1 MRALDDA
8 RRDAA
13 ARRTVVD
20 EAKKAYEEFLE
31 NIAVPLMRQATI
43 VLNAAGQVFAVH
55 TPADSVRLVAENA
68 PLTFIELELDV
79 TRPEPQVIGRVSLT
93 RGRQGLVVEE
103 RPIARNIG
111 VADLTEEHVS
121 AFLMAEIPKL
131 VMRT

>member
-103 RPIARNIG
+103 RPIAKNIA